1 MQAVNILLSDARGVY
16 IPRDFVTTFTPAV
29 WGLDPKS
36 WAVETC
42 KAGPD
47 AEGYWDAWVEILER
61 AKYRSVL
68 NGHTYSLYQDGD
80 LWAICE
86 EQMSDEEKQNFGLEA

>member
-1 MQAVNILLSDARGVY
+1 MQAINILLSDARGVY

-42 KAGPD
+42 KAGPNGD
-47 AEGYWDAWVEILER
+47 CDYWMAWSEICNKAEFHQD
-61 AKYRSVL
+61 
-68 NGHTYSLYQDGD
+68 GHVWYLHHDGD

-86 EQMSDEEKQNFGLEA
+86 EQMSDEEKQNFGLED